1 MTYRPYASGRATV
14 SRGRALWPAAPI
26 EGPRSL
32 RGSHDATRGLGCD
45 YSSVRATVLIVDDH
59 ADFRAAARAL
69 LDAEGFDVIGEAADA
84 DEAIEAVATLRPQVV
99 LLDIQLPGMDGLEVA
114 EALAAR
120 PEPPEVVLISSRDR
134 AAYGRRLRETS
145 ARGFIPKSELSGEAL
160 AALVS

>member
-1 MTYRPYASGRATV
+1 
-14 SRGRALWPAAPI
+14 
-26 EGPRSL
+26 
-32 RGSHDATRGLGCD
+32 
-45 YSSVRATVLIVDDH
+45 VLIVDDH